1 MSFDNTGT
9 KPILVED
16 KMIVRI
22 SKIQKIMEKN
32 NITVYQKI
40 GSTIWKFFINN
51 LISIIIILLV
61 IIILIYRYIEVQN
74 RKKNKN

>member
-16 KMIVRI
+16 KMILRI
-22 SKIQKIMEKN
+22 SKIQKLMMKN
-32 NITVYQKI
+32 NISFYQKMGI
-40 GSTIWKFFINN
+40 TIWKFLINN
-51 LISIIIILLV
+51 LISIIIVLLV